1 VTAPR
6 LDQQRLAAARLWAA
20 HRFPYLASALF
31 ATQVRPVDLPGL
43 VAVDESWRVF
53 VDPRLVQAWRAEQL
67 GSVLVHHTGHLL
79 RDHAGRA
86 RALGVGRDQARRW
99 TLAADAE
106 INDDLAGADLSFPT
120 EPVLPGSIGCEPGRF
135 AEEYFR
141 AVVEPE
147 RQPPPALAGHLP
159 QQVGEECDCGG
170 GCDGQGRPWETGGPS
185 GLRRETAGLL
195 RCQVA
200 SEILDHCRGLPPGTV
215 PLGLRRWAEELL
227 GIRVDWR
234 RVLAAEIRRGVA
246 AVAGAVDYSYR
257 RPSRRASVLRDVI
270 LPTMRRPVPE
280 LAVVVDTSGSMHE
293 ALLGE
298 ALAQVEAL
306 LRTLGLAGRRLPV
319 LPCDACV
326 HAVQRVGAARQ
337 VELLGGGGTNM
348 GEGIEAARGLRP
360 APSVVVVL
368 TDGYTPWPPAAPRGV
383 RVVIGLLR
391 EGGPPPPAWARVV
404 RIDEAA

>member
-1 VTAPR
+1 MTAPR

-31 ATQVRPVDLPGL
+31 AAQVLPIDRPGL
-43 VAVDESWRVF
+43 IAVDESWRVF
-53 VDPRLVQAWRAEQL
+53 VDPRLVQAWRSEQL

-86 RALGVGRDQARRW
+86 RALGVGRDAAGRW

-106 INDDLAGADLSFPT
+106 INDDLVSADLRFPT
-120 EPVLPGSIGCEPGRF
+120 EPVLPASIGCEPGRF

-141 AVVEPE
+141 AIVEPE
-147 RQPPPALAGHLP
+147 R
-159 QQVGEECDCGG
+159 ECDCGG
-170 GCDGQGRPWETGGPS
+170 GGDGQRRPWEAGGQ
-185 GLRRETAGLL
+185 GGIRREAASLL

-200 SEILDHCRGLPPGTV
+200 SEILEHCRGLQAGTV
-215 PLGLRRWAEELL
+215 PLGLRLWAEELL
-227 GIRVDWR
+227 GVRVDWR

-257 RPSRRASVLRDVI
+257 RPSRRASVLRDVV
-270 LPTMRRPVPE
+270 LPTMQRPVPE
-280 LAVVVDTSGSMHE
+280 LAVVVDTSGSMNE

-298 ALAQVEAL
+298 ALAQVQAL
-306 LRTLGLAGRRLPV
+306 LRTLGLARRRLPV
-319 LPCDACV
+319 LPCDVSV
-326 HAVQRVGAARQ
+326 HAVQRVTAARQ

-348 GEGIEAARGLRP
+348 GEGIEAARRLRP

-368 TDGYTPWPPAAPRGV
+368 TDGCTPWPPAAPRGV

-391 EGGPPPPAWARVV
+391 NGGPPPPAWARVV

>member
-1 VTAPR
+1 MTAPR

-31 ATQVRPVDLPGL
+31 ATQVLPVDRPGL
-43 VAVDESWRVF
+43 IAVDESWRVF

-86 RALGVGRDQARRW
+86 RALGVGRDQAGRW

-106 INDDLAGADLSFPT
+106 INDDLVSADLCFPT
-120 EPVLPGSIGCEPGRF
+120 EPVLPGGIGCEPGRF

-141 AVVEPE
+141 AIVEPE
-147 RQPPPALAGHLP
+147 R
-159 QQVGEECDCGG
+159 ECDCGG
-170 GCDGQGRPWETGGPS
+170 GGDGHRRPWEKGAS
-185 GLRRETAGLL
+185 GDIRREGANLL

-200 SEILDHCRGLPPGTV
+200 SEVMEHCRGLHPGTV

-257 RPSRRASVLRDVI
+257 RPSRRASVLRDVV
-270 LPTMRRPVPE
+270 LPTMQRPVPE
-280 LAVVVDTSGSMHE
+280 LAVVVDTSGSMNE

-298 ALAQVEAL
+298 ALAQVQAL
-306 LRTLGLAGRRLPV
+306 LRTLGLAQRRLPV
-319 LPCDACV
+319 LPCDVSV
-326 HAVQRVGAARQ
+326 HAVQRVTAARQ

-348 GEGIEAARGLRP
+348 GEGIAAARRLRP

-368 TDGYTPWPPAAPRGV
+368 TDGFTPWPAAAPRGV
-383 RVVIGLLR
+383 RIVIGLLR
-391 EGGPPPPAWARVV
+391 TGGPPPPGWARVV